1 MSFDDASDQARL
13 EEVTDM
19 VVDIWADVL
28 EIDRSTI
35 DPRESDFFA
44 LGGYSLLVLQSI
56 SRLLA
61 GQGIGE
67 EDGQELEGLLLNELF
82 ENPTAAAQAECL
94 LRNISIQA

>member
-1 MSFDDASDQARL
+1 MSFDDASTQARL

-44 LGGYSLLVLQSI
+44 LGGYSLLILQSI